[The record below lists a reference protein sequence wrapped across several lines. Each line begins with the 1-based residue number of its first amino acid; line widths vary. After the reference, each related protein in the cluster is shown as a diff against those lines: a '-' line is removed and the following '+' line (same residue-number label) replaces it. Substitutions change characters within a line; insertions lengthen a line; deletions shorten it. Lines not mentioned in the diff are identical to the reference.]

1 MTHYLVLA
9 LYFVAGWCIVS
20 LLFTALIARA
30 GLRISR
36 MQERN
41 RFAWDKPLR
50 YLELDPSEFRR
61 TLH

>member
-1 MTHYLVLA
+1 MIWLLILA
-9 LYFVAGWCIVS
+9 WIVASFIFGGLW
-20 LLFTALIARA
+20 ALA

-50 YLELDPSEFRR
+50 YPELDPSEFRR